1 MPTKLKLI
9 IKNNRK
15 LALKTSHPGNQK
27 AYFEYLSPVI
37 DSNQHIEDKKFT
49 KKHPFN
55 ASRESILIQYNVNYI
70 QQSSTDVLDNK
81 KKDYSG
87 Y

>member
-37 DSNQHIEDKKFT
+37 DSNQHIEDMKFT

-55 ASRESILIQYNVNYI
+55 ASRESILI
-70 QQSSTDVLDNK
+70 
-81 KKDYSG
+81 
-87 Y
+87 